1 VGEGGECRGH
11 CCGDWYVESVVFF
24 VVEEGH
30 AVEPDHAVC
39 YAAFAEAVADCFCD
53 AYYNLKKELVW
64 WNNVEGDQD

>member
-1 VGEGGECRGH
+1 
-11 CCGDWYVESVVFF
+11 VVFF

-53 AYYNLKKELVW
+53 TYDNLRGDLV
-64 WNNVEGDQD
+64 